1 MISSPAQAAAGA
13 GPAPNFTL
21 KSLSGKIAQREKPEA
36 QRNDGQRGIDQLLG
50 ILVWSLPRGN
60 AIVE

>member
-1 MISSPAQAAAGA
+1 MISSPAQAAE
-13 GPAPNFTL
+13 FHV
-21 KSLSGKIAQREKPEA
+21 KIAQREKPEA